1 MYFRTGGI
9 AACHCNQNKQTQLCF
24 FFCPA
29 ILIGPCGPSRYLI
42 SWFIRHA
49 AQLLPIGK
57 FFCYHPFQRIFYRTL
72 KLFHAIHCSA
82 QYHWIAWYNSTIFYH
97 LYTSRAIWWTLRI
110 SAELIIIQQRTFIW
124 APIEMCIPFNIKDFI
139 QKTRLLKTKSTV
151 FSGHQVSD
159 CHGLY
164 FIKFW
169 DFRFNWVLVFNC
181 FYRFLG
187 FPEGVVV
194 KVLAGWVC
202 GQWLGM
208 AGLQSKR
215 H

>member
-1 MYFRTGGI
+1 MPHGPTLQQKRQQSSLARQVLIFTATVPNCSNLIHRQTGSDDPPY
-9 AACHCNQNKQTQLCF
+9 T
-24 FFCPA
+24 
-29 ILIGPCGPSRYLI
+29 
-42 SWFIRHA
+42 
-49 AQLLPIGK
+49 
-57 FFCYHPFQRIFYRTL
+57 YRTL